1 MGNIP
6 GPISASDS
14 VVRSVFGIVLEA
26 QTYKNVVYLLLAFPL
41 GFVYAMFVWFGFIF
55 GLVLSVVVVGF
66 GILLATVFGTR
77 LLARFERWLANALL
91 SLELRAPS
99 DRPQSGGLWETTK
112 GMVDAPSTWRNLGFV
127 TLKFWFGFVGFLLV
141 AFLVSS
147 IELLFT
153 PLRYPTAVEF
163 GTVNDQPVVWTI
175 ETLPEALVAVPVGV
189 LATLVLLHVS
199 NGVAYVAK
207 RKAIALLGPVASSE
221 EPDNGSEEPHES
233 AH

>member
-6 GPISASDS
+6 GPINASDS

-26 QTYKNVVYLLLAFPL
+26 QTYKNVVYLFLAFPL
-41 GFVYAMFVWFGFIF
+41 GFMYAMFVWFGFIF
-55 GLVLSVVVVGF
+55 GLVLSVFVVGF

-91 SLELRAPS
+91 SLELRSPS
-99 DRPQSGGLWETTK
+99 DRPRSGGIWETTK
-112 GMVDAPSTWRNLGFV
+112 GMIDAPSTWRNLGFM

-163 GTVNDQPVVWTI
+163 GTVNDQPIVWTI
-175 ETLPEALVAVPVGV
+175 ETLPEALVAVPVGA
-189 LATLVLLHVS
+189 LAALVLLHVS

-221 EPDNGSEEPHES
+221 DSDDGSEEPHEP

>member
-1 MGNIP
+1 MEDTRGSKHAA
-6 GPISASDS
+6 GG
-14 VVRSVFGIVLEA
+14 VVRSAFGIVLEA
-26 QTYKNVVYLLLAFPL
+26 QTYKNVVYLFLAFPL
-41 GFVYAMFVWFGFIF
+41 GFMYAMFVWFGFIF
-55 GLVLSVVVVGF
+55 GLVLSVFVVGF
-66 GILLATVFGTR
+66 GILLATAFGTR

-91 SLELRAPS
+91 SLELRAPG
-99 DRPQSGGLWETTK
+99 DRPRSGGLWETTK
-112 GMVDAPSTWRNLGFV
+112 GMIDAPSTWRNLGFV

-141 AFLVSS
+141 AFLVSTL
-147 IELLFT
+147 ELILT

-163 GTVNDQPVVWTI
+163 GTVNDQPVAWSI
-175 ETLPEALVAVPVGV
+175 ETLPEALVAVPVGL

-221 EPDNGSEEPHES
+221 EPDDGSEETRES